1 MYQFEDKIWFW
12 LLVIPALTLALFFIN
27 EFWKSRTQKKFITSS
42 LLIRLSPNL
51 SKFKPYLKI
60 SISSISLIL
69 LILALVN
76 PQIGSKTETYKR
88 FGIDIVF
95 AIDVSKSMLAEDIA
109 PNRLEKSKQIVNQI
123 INKLTSDRVG
133 IVAYAGKAFPQ
144 LPITTDY
151 SSAKMFLQ
159 NMNTDMISSQ
169 GTAIDEA
176 IQLSTTYFD
185 EEINTSKLLIIISD
199 GEDHNNSSLD
209 IAKMAASKGI
219 KIYTVGVGKE
229 KGSPIP
235 IKKNGIIQNYKRDNK
250 EEIVITKLNK
260 KVLTEIAEITNG
272 IFIDG
277 ENTPYVL
284 KEIDKILLDTEKSEF
299 ESKQFSEFKDQFQL
313 FTFLALIF
321 LLFEIFLFDSKT
333 RWIKKLNLFNENNT
347 TEKH

>member
-185 EEINTSKLLIIISD
+185 EETNTSKLLIIISD

-272 IFIDG
+272 FFIDG

-284 KEIDKILLDTEKSEF
+284 NEIDKILLDTEKSEF